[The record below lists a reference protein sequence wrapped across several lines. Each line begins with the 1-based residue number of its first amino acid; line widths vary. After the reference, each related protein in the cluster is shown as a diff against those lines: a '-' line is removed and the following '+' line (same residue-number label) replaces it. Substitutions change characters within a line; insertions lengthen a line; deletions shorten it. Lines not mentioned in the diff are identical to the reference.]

1 MKTTLTAIAT
11 SAAVALS
18 LLAASPAFSQA
29 ADMAQLRTEVADG
42 LAAINYTIEGGVESL
57 TDEQVMA
64 IKEILDSG
72 GNATDQTAAIEAA
85 LAN

>member
-1 MKTTLTAIAT
+1 MKATLTAFA
-11 SAAVALS
+11 SAAAVALS
-18 LLAASPAFSQA
+18 LMAAGPAFSQA
-29 ADMAQLRTEVADG
+29 DIAQLRTEVADG
-42 LAAINYTIEGGVESL
+42 LIALNYTVEGGVESL

-85 LAN
+85 LGN